1 MYNHGGDVFRLRDAS
16 GCHGIAEGDVPHF
29 PPGGGAYRLTSGPA
43 GALSI
48 LTIFRAQQQS
58 MVMAFPCPI
67 RAFKVG
73 VGESNKVNR
82 HTGKSSGFGVR
93 SLGFGSSRFTF
104 SSCVKWAHF
113 LTSKFHVLICKTE
126 IMMSAPSTPWPGR
139 GPCGEAGRG

>member
-1 MYNHGGDVFRLRDAS
+1 MYNHGGDVFHLRDAS

-73 VGESNKVNR
+73 AGESNKVNR

-104 SSCVKWAHF
+104 SSCVKWTHF
-113 LTSKFHVLICKTE
+113 LTS
-126 IMMSAPSTPWPGR
+126 PSSTS
-139 GPCGEAGRG
+139 